1 MQRIFG
7 VANRNPYVKDSINDY
22 IVHGRTEAVNAEQK
36 GTKLAAHYRI
46 TVEPPVWVKPG
57 EEATALAAMVATL
70 ERAIRAHPTQW
81 FNFFDVWSPRVAA

>member
-1 MQRIFG
+1 
-7 VANRNPYVKDSINDY
+7 
-22 IVHGRTEAVNAEQK
+22 
-36 GTKLAAHYRI
+36 
-46 TVEPPVWVKPG
+46 VKPG